1 MYSLRQDQVL
11 RDSALMAPICVAA
24 AALALTLTTTGNL
37 TAAPSTAGNGAPATS
52 GAGVQATPKIAP
64 AEKAVQPAKAQAKK
78 KDGARKK
85 RRLRP
90 APPPPTAKLPSA
102 GAAPIQRIQPLVA
115 ELWKRPVRLEGT
127 RIHQTEIVL
136 TSQLGGRDVTRD
148 ELTLILAAHRVYLFP
163 HHHRHHGPVVVLT
176 RDPNWYPEPPRFT
189 GIITLPPERFA
200 AVWGKIARAVA
211 ARNDRAGAQAPPVV
225 AVPSPRTG
233 KIFLRAPTPQDLT
246 ALEKIADVEK
256 EAIDPNRPRL
266 YTHIANR
273 LLAEALRDKVIA
285 QLSDGEQ
292 RRVRM
297 IVAARG
303 NRLLFRAPP
312 DVGDKVRE
320 LLIKL
325 DR

>member
-1 MYSLRQDQVL
+1 
-11 RDSALMAPICVAA
+11 MAPSYVAA
-24 AALALTLTTTGNL
+24 AILALTLTTTGNL
-37 TAAPSTAGNGAPATS
+37 MAAPPTAVAPPTAAPSTAGGGAPVGS
-52 GAGVQATPKIAP
+52 DAGLQAPPKTTP
-64 AEKAVQPAKAQAKK
+64 AEKAVHPAKAPAKK
-78 KDGARKK
+78 KGSARQK

-102 GAAPIQRIQPLVA
+102 GAVSIQRIQPLVA
-115 ELWKRPVRLEGT
+115 ALWKRPVRLEGT
-127 RIHQTEIVL
+127 RIHQTEIVM
-136 TSQLGGRDVTRD
+136 TSQFGGREVTRD

-200 AVWGKIARAVA
+200 AVWGKIERAVT

-246 ALEKIADVEK
+246 ALEKIAEVEK
-256 EAIDPNRPRL
+256 EAVDPNRPRL

-273 LLAEALRDKVIA
+273 HLAEALRDKVFA
-285 QLSDGEQ
+285 LLSDGEQ

-320 LLIKL
+320 LLVKL